1 MIHNG
6 VLVDISSKKKNQ
18 QTNKQKKPL
27 IRVGELQ
34 ITLW

>member
-6 VLVDISSKKKNQ
+6 VLVDISSKKKPNEQ
-18 QTNKQKKPL
+18 KKKPL

-34 ITLW
+34 ITL

>member
-6 VLVDISSKKKNQ
+6 VLVDISSKKK
-18 QTNKQKKPL
+18 KQKKQKPL

>member
-6 VLVDISSKKKNQ
+6 VLVDISSKKKNK
-18 QTNKQKKPL
+18 QTKKKPL